1 MGLNHNIGITLGDPS
16 GDGHGLYKDY
26 HIISN
31 YSSKEI
37 SEVYNN
43 LSKEL
48 EWNFTEEC
56 QNYEEPFLSEKGE
69 QQLLKFG
76 ILTESD
82 IEASKLEWYGNEG
95 TESYTYVIHDGSEF
109 IDIFFKLVKTK
120 IPDLEWE
127 YRELDE
133 EIIYQLDG
141 AGYGLYSL

>member
-1 MGLNHNIGITLGDPS
+1 MELNHNIGITLGDKFR
-16 GDGHGLYKDY
+16 DGHGLYQDY

-31 YSSKEI
+31 YSGKEI
-37 SEVYNN
+37 SEVYDN

-48 EWNFTEEC
+48 EWYFTEEC
-56 QNYEEPFLSEKGE
+56 QNYGEYFLSEKGE

-82 IEASKLEWYGNEG
+82 ITTSKLEWYKNEG
-95 TESYTYVIHDGSEF
+95 TKNYTYVIHSGEEF

-120 IPDLEWE
+120 IPDLKWE
-127 YRELDE
+127 YRNLDE
-133 EIIYQLDG
+133 EIIYPLDC